1 MLVRTTTYTEKEAY
15 YTQGLAMGFGRVKKI
30 KEKHRLGWVKCQTVQ
45 HLWGVKIPTLL
56 AQSSFIYKVSM
67 SVTLGEE

>member
-15 YTQGLAMGFGRVKKI
+15 YTPGLAMGFGRVKKI

-45 HLWGVKIPTLL
+45 HLWGVTTPNF
-56 AQSSFIYKVSM
+56 AG
-67 SVTLGEE
+67 SVVFYL